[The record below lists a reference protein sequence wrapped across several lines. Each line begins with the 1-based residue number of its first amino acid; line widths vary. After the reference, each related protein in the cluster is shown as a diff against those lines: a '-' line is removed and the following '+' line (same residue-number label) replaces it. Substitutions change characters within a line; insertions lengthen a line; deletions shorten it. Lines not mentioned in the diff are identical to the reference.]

1 MVLSLSSIS
10 TPCIEDDLN
19 VTEVVRLCH
28 ATLDLQPEVVQLEK
42 TSGDLSYHALAFVGT
57 LIDRTLDDLHF
68 VLRFSTKNKSEGWFR
83 RAAFP

>member
-42 TSGDLSYHALAFVGT
+42 TSGDLSYHTIALVGT
-57 LIDRTLDDLHF
+57 LID
-68 VLRFSTKNKSEGWFR
+68 
-83 RAAFP
+83 